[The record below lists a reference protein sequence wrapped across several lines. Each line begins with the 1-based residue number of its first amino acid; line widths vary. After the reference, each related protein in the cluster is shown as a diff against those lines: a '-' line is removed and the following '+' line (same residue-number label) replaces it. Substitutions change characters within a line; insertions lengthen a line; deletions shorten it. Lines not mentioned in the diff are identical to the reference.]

1 VNPSGNHEMFMNR
14 CLELARK
21 GLGDT
26 APNPMVGCVI
36 VYQDRIIGEGY
47 HRSFGGPHAEVNA
60 IQSVKNPDKLK
71 DSILYVNL
79 EPCPHFGKTPPCTRL
94 IMDAEI
100 PKIVIGVT
108 DPNSVVAGEGIRQL
122 SGNGREVIKDVLKEE
137 SIKLN
142 RRFFTFHLKKRP
154 YIILKWA
161 QTIDGFIDIFRS
173 DHEKNKINWI
183 TDKTSRI
190 LVHKWRAE
198 EQAILIGSVTA
209 ITDNP
214 RLTTRVWPGKNAVRL
229 VIDREGRLPEHL
241 HILDGLVETLVFTH
255 VRKQNKTNLKYV
267 KLDQKKDVMPALFEY
282 LYSINIQSVMV
293 EGGKLLLETFLK
305 HGLWDEARI
314 FTGNKTFGKGIPAP
328 VISAGPEY
336 QFKFSGSDVKIYKH
350 PESF

>member
-1 VNPSGNHEMFMNR
+1 MFMNR

-21 GLGDT
+21 GLGHT

-36 VYQDRIIGEGY
+36 VHQDHIIGEGY

-60 IQSVKNPDKLK
+60 IQSVKDPVKLK

-79 EPCPHFGKTPPCTRL
+79 EPCSHFGKTPPCTRL

-122 SGNGREVIKDVLKEE
+122 DGNGREVIKDVLKEE

-161 QTIDGFIDIFRS
+161 QTIDSFIDVFRG
-173 DHEKNKINWI
+173 DDERNKINWI
-183 TDKTSRI
+183 TDETSRI

-209 ITDNP
+209 VTDNP
-214 RLTTRVWPGKNAVRL
+214 RLTARVWPGKNPVRL
-229 VIDREGRLPEHL
+229 VIDREGRLPGHL
-241 HILDGLVETLVFTH
+241 HILDGSVETLVFTR
-255 VRKQNKTNLKYV
+255 VKKQDKTNLKYV
-267 KLDQKKDVMPALFEY
+267 TLDQKKDVIPALLEY

-293 EGGKLLLETFLK
+293 EGGKLLLDTFINV
-305 HGLWDEARI
+305 GLWDEARI
-314 FTGNKTFGKGIPAP
+314 FTGNKTFGRGIPAP
-328 VISAGPEY
+328 IISTGPEQ
-336 QFKFSGSDVKIYKH
+336 QFKFSESDVTIYKN